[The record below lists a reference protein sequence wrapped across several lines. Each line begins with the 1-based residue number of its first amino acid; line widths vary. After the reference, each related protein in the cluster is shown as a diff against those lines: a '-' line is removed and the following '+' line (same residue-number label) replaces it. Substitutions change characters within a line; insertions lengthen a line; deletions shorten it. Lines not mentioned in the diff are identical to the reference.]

1 MRIVPIVTILLLSLG
16 TTSLA
21 QPKVADLQADSPTNA
36 QEPLSQTK
44 PAADV
49 HLPDNSLLAGLLLS
63 CELEALMDGKL
74 DPDADGSSLLSLAL
88 DDPWTTPK
96 ELLEA
101 LWATPSAAAS
111 TDETEP
117 PNAALENLAQPA
129 QSCTVVAAGR
139 LAAASLLPQKDW
151 LQDLKELVKH
161 EVLAQRLAL
170 MRLDTKALGEVL
182 AVWTARRQLA
192 GRGAFQ
198 PDPTLGL
205 RDLVAVGQLLQHTL
219 PLTRSVPDRLR
230 LPLTIPQ
237 LNRLLALSTVDDTA
251 DTSTP
256 GESEEWA
263 KWWRLAAKSGPEAV
277 DAARAEFRSRQ
288 QATAEATFNYLLGVG
303 LGQLDYLRATLNSF
317 VQQIRLEVNRV
328 ATKPALPPSTT
339 QPEDRVAQQ
348 QEAQPAVA
356 KEAEQQAEAAERT
369 AAAARQR
376 QAQALKAAAEAQD
389 QIQREMEAEKAR
401 LLGLLAE
408 AALFESE
415 LQRSRQRFLS
425 RQETLRQW
433 NQRLEVLEE
442 GIGNGTAP
450 RSEADAAWLELKDVL
465 HAEREKFE
473 EAVSDEV
480 LGRSRVPDYQTGMD
494 LSVLPESARKVLLAL
509 RTEVV
514 QAFAPLVE
522 LERKTLQERSD
533 GLYQA
538 VTQLDNNRIRL
549 IGLLSEQEAAKVT
562 GMGSQGWEQVLGA
575 LGQLAVTLQYRLVSL
590 PRRLAEMWES
600 AAQDVPA
607 AIGRL
612 LLALLFLFGGIWW
625 YRRGSTHLKAQEE
638 QARQR
643 AARWATH
650 AFWLAQRTHKPM
662 VWLLAGYGL
671 FWLVDGWSIRELA
684 VVWQA
689 IFWMAG
695 GLLAVHLVDA
705 LVSSYERLVHSAA
718 TNQQL
723 RGRSLRLVGFYLA
736 FGGML
741 LGTIE
746 NLLGQGV
753 LYRWAGSLWM
763 VCALPVVFVVL
774 RWWKPIIHQQNREL
788 PNQNRFTRWVEG
800 TPSGI
805 PGWAAAAGAGLY
817 LLARGLARWALF
829 AASRL
834 RLARRLHAWLFRRQ
848 IARQAK
854 LQPTQQLVPLGESLA
869 LPLMPTR
876 LELDCAVDLANNPE
890 EQRILHAMGMGA
902 HLVFLVGDRGMGK
915 TTLMKR
921 IEARDPA
928 HALWLDCTPEGAAG
942 LLADLAGKLN
952 MDPGEAEEP
961 AVLRRLAESG
971 TTTVLVDEGQLLVHP
986 LVYGLQDLE
995 RLRTWVRSLDDHGIT
1010 WVVGLGLHAWRFVQR
1025 AAGNR
1030 LLADSVVELS
1040 PWEEEA
1046 VASLI
1051 TKRTHHAHINPSFE
1065 GLVPQNAAEGQ
1076 ELPVET
1082 LYSESWYYRL
1092 LWDYS
1097 GGNPGIALH
1106 FWAQS
1111 LFADPDGH
1119 VFVRLFTPPPE
1130 AEIERLPLDMLFLL
1144 RVLVQMGKACPQ
1156 LLAQATR
1163 LPLPEVTDALRIF
1176 QTRGFV
1182 ESTDG
1187 VFAIKWHWRRA
1198 ILKTLMRQ
1206 HLLVV

>member
-1 MRIVPIVTILLLSLG
+1 MRTTALSMVLLSVV
-16 TTSLA
+16 TTAQAHPGFTTADNNRGA
-21 QPKVADLQADSPTNA
+21 QPRAEIDALVA
-36 QEPLSQTK
+36 
-44 PAADV
+44 
-49 HLPDNSLLAGLLLS
+49 LPEHSLLRALFLS
-63 CELEALMDGKL
+63 CELEAFLNGRL
-74 DPDADGSSLLSLAL
+74 DPNSDIDSLLNLAL
-88 DDPWTTPK
+88 DDPWTKP
-96 ELLEA
+96 LDVLEG
-101 LWATPSAAAS
+101 LEAAS
-111 TDETEP
+111 TAPSDSP
-117 PNAALENLAQPA
+117 LDGMGLHPQALESLALPPESCGTETFGRVAAAAMMPQPA
-129 QSCTVVAAGR
+129 
-139 LAAASLLPQKDW
+139 SLMELR
-151 LQDLKELVKH
+151 DLVQQELLTLRV
-161 EVLAQRLAL
+161 AL
-170 MRLDTKALGEVL
+170 MRLDAKALAEAI
-182 AVWTARRQLA
+182 AVWNARRQLA
-192 GRGAFQ
+192 GLTVVL
-198 PDPTLGL
+198 PDTASWLRQLDTLN
-205 RDLVAVGQLLQHTL
+205 LLLHQAL
-219 PLTRSVPDRLR
+219 PLSRSSRTSFS
-230 LPLTIPQ
+230 LPLAVPP
-237 LNRLLALSTVDDTA
+237 LNRA
-251 DTSTP
+251 
-256 GESEEWA
+256 
-263 KWWRLAAKSGPEAV
+263 LAAMGQPPTGISDVQGDVTAWAHSWKAAATSGSEGV
-277 DAARAEFRSRQ
+277 ARAHQDFVNRQ
-288 QATAEATFNYLLGVG
+288 QALAQATALHLFRMGLTWLNHLHDTWSRFARQVRKEVRHVRTQSAAESPNATS
-303 LGQLDYLRATLNSF
+303 DRA
-317 VQQIRLEVNRV
+317 
-328 ATKPALPPSTT
+328 ATVEP
-339 QPEDRVAQQ
+339 Q
-348 QEAQPAVA
+348 AQPAIA
-356 KEAEQQAEAAERT
+356 HEAEQQAEAAERT

-376 QAQALKAAAEAQD
+376 QAQALKAAAEAHD
-389 QIQREMEAEKAR
+389 QMQREMEAEKAR

-425 RQETLRQW
+425 RQETLRLW
-433 NQRLEVLEE
+433 NQRLDVLEE
-442 GIGNGTAP
+442 GISNGTAP

-465 HAEREKFE
+465 EAEREKFE

-494 LSVLPESARKVLLAL
+494 LSVLPESSRQELLAL

-522 LERKTLQERSD
+522 LERKTHQERSD

-538 VTQLDNNRIRL
+538 VTQLDTNRIRL
-549 IGLLSEQEAAKVT
+549 IGLISQEEAARVT

-590 PRRLAEMWES
+590 PRRLAEMWVS

-607 AIGRL
+607 AIGTL

-625 YRRGSTHLKAQEE
+625 YRRGTTHLKAQEE

-643 AARWATH
+643 TARWAMH
-650 AFWLAQRTHKPM
+650 AFWLAQRTHKPL

-753 LYRWAGSLWM
+753 LYRWMGSLWM

-774 RWWKPIIHQQNREL
+774 RWWKPIIHQQNRDL
-788 PNQNRFTRWVEG
+788 PNQNRFTRWIESN
-800 TPSGI
+800 PSGI
-805 PGWAAAAGAGLY
+805 AGWAAATGAGLY
-817 LLARGLARWALF
+817 LLARGIARWALF

-890 EQRILHAMGMGA
+890 EQRILQSISTGA

-928 HALWLDCTPEGAAG
+928 HTLWLDCTPAGAAG
-942 LLADLAGKLN
+942 LLAGLADKLN
-952 MDPGEAEEP
+952 MDSAEAEEP

-971 TTTVLVDEGQLLVHP
+971 TTTVLVDEGQLLVRP
-986 LVYGLQDLE
+986 LVHGLQDLE

-1051 TKRTHHAHINPSFE
+1051 TKRTHHADIKPSFE

-1111 LFADPDGH
+1111 LFTDPDGH

-1130 AEIERLPLDMLFLL
+1130 TEIERLPLDMLFLL